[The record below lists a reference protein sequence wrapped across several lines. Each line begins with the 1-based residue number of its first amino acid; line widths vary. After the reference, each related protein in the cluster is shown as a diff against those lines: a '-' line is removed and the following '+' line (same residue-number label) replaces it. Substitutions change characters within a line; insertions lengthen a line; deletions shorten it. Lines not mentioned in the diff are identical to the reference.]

1 VWLDYEARETTIN
14 QRNTMNITITN
25 KETGEVAE
33 ISRSVTTEH
42 TDWIHFQLGTRSES
56 ELQAYLDG
64 LHVSMWYENGEHKG
78 DDVAGMSMWDLD
90 QHDAE

>member
-1 VWLDYEARETTIN
+1 
-14 QRNTMNITITN
+14 MNITITN